1 MKKVSFVVMIAIA
14 MIAGLVTES
23 TAASGRRFYVTQN
36 SVYDGAEALQAC
48 ADGFHMASI
57 WEILDVSNLRYDRTR
72 GFTTT
77 DSGFGPPSGVF
88 GWVRTGWTPDVIPSA
103 GIANCDAWRSN
114 NHGFHGTMIELP
126 IDWENISLG
135 IEIGSW
141 HAGPAACDFETRV
154 WCVQN

>member
-1 MKKVSFVVMIAIA
+1 
-14 MIAGLVTES
+14 
-23 TAASGRRFYVTQN
+23 VTQN

-57 WEILDVSNLRYDRTR
+57 WEILDVSNLRYDTTR
-72 GFTTT
+72 GFITT

-88 GWVRTGWTPDVIPSA
+88 GWVRTGWTPEVGST
-103 GIANCDAWRSN
+103 GSANCDAWRSN
-114 NHGFHGTMIELP
+114 NPGYSGTAIELP
-126 IDWENISLG
+126 NDWENISLG

-141 HAGPAACDFETRV
+141 IAGTMQCDTEAGV